1 MCQISDFKSWSRSG
15 VWQKKNLKKNVGP
28 KEFWVPKNVGQKF
41 FGKMKFGFKKVMG
54 PKIF

>member
-15 VWQKKNLKKNVGP
+15 VWQKNLKKNVGP
-28 KEFWVPKNVGQKF
+28 KEFWVPKNVGQNF

-54 PKIF
+54 PKHF